1 MRRLEPAGWKA
12 PSGYANGIEAEG
24 RLVFVAG
31 QVGWGP
37 DARMVA
43 SDLVAQVRQSL
54 RNIESVLACA
64 GATVHEIARMTWYVV
79 DMDEYRRD
87 RRAIGEAYREV
98 MGDHYPAM
106 TLVQVAALVE
116 ADARVEI
123 EATAVISHAR
133 GSARKTER

>member
-1 MRRLEPAGWKA
+1 MMRKLEPTGWKA

-43 SDLVAQVRQSL
+43 SDLAAQTRQAL

-64 GATVHEIARMTWYVV
+64 GATVSDVTRMTWYVV
-79 DMDEYRRD
+79 DLDEYRRE
-87 RRAIGEAYREV
+87 RRAIGDVYREV
-98 MGDHYPAM
+98 MGNHYPAM
-106 TLVQVAALVE
+106 TLVQVAGLVE
-116 ADARVEI
+116 SDARVEI
-123 EATAVISHAR
+123 EATAVVPADRAR
-133 GSARKTER
+133 R